1 MKYTDFVK
9 LTSTAVLELQIEKG
23 NNISEKD
30 IQERIISIYNSEHHR
45 TYLLKKE
52 CYNKTDIV
60 IYRKKQNE
68 ENIHSIYELKTYFK
82 DFEEIGMD
90 KIRQDFV
97 KLYNRRQINSN
108 IKAYFLMISTYEHLE
123 YYSKHNNGKNAIDPL
138 YKNKK
143 ASTLN
148 TRNKNIT
155 FIPRKEY
162 EGEQFRISIWEIL

>member
-1 MKYTDFVK
+1 
-9 LTSTAVLELQIEKG
+9 
-23 NNISEKD
+23 
-30 IQERIISIYNSEHHR
+30 
-45 TYLLKKE
+45 
-52 CYNKTDIV
+52 
-60 IYRKKQNE
+60 
-68 ENIHSIYELKTYFK
+68 
-82 DFEEIGMD
+82 
-90 KIRQDFV
+90 
-97 KLYNRRQINSN
+97 
-108 IKAYFLMISTYEHLE
+108 MISTYEHLE